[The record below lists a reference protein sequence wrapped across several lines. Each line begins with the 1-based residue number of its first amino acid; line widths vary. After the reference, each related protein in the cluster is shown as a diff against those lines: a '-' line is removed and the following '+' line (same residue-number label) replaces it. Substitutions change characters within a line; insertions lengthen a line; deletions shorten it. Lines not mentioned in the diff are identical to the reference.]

1 MKVRIKLNLKNNC
14 HLTDLLKIFLKGAI
28 TISLKFFSLQ
38 FQDWNAPYAGINF
51 GLSSKGV
58 IKLNW
63 GPPTQHSVSKNEKD
77 FECQWIKDFYYFIN
91 RRIIK

>member
-38 FQDWNAPYAGINF
+38 FQD
-51 GLSSKGV
+51 
-58 IKLNW
+58 
-63 GPPTQHSVSKNEKD
+63 
-77 FECQWIKDFYYFIN
+77 
-91 RRIIK
+91 